1 MKPISLKIKGINSY
15 VSEQTVDFEKLSQ
28 TNLFGIFGETGSGK
42 TTILDSIVLALYGT
56 SERDVIQNLINV
68 NSKSAY
74 ITFVFEATK
83 RNSKTRYTVFREF
96 KMRASGLKSEATLQN
111 TKTGEI
117 IAENPDNVNEKILG
131 IIGIGKKEFLK
142 SIALPQGEFDK
153 FLLDTPLNRR
163 RTIARIFDLEHFG
176 QELNEKIKR
185 RKDSLNLRKLNLE
198 DQLELYKDVK
208 QTNIKTLEKNYK
220 LKNQQ
225 KIEVEFL
232 LNKTKIELNELKL
245 DYATKT
251 RLQEINS
258 TFAIKKQQKQTIE
271 ILKEQIDYTEKY
283 GNFIQINAKNE
294 KCLNEI
300 DNLKR
305 DIKAFEDDLKTIH
318 EKIDVTKKHEQECIT
333 KKEEQEKVLNEK
345 KLESEKYVSYS
356 AKLSEKINEIE
367 KLEAELLENNKHLEE
382 LKVGLSN
389 QNIISSDLQN
399 SISDVEEKIYLI
411 SENIKAVD
419 NVALYE
425 LRKNYQALSTILK
438 QNLSDRIFENVE
450 SKYLKSLI
458 KQTFNLVDKF
468 DKQNERYLADL
479 EENLKN
485 LNAKTKN
492 IDEFKKEQETKKMF
506 LQESL
511 AVLKEKL
518 SNTLTQ
524 TNIMQA
530 DFVVSES
537 HTKQLNS
544 KITILNRDKKRFENE
559 LSGLC
564 SPKELSSF
572 DKEFVLTCNIYYE
585 IEKVLNDL
593 LNELNSTQG
602 NIEKNSLLIST
613 YEKQSKEYSDVLKL
627 LTNKKYSFD
636 NIKYEMLLSEDEM
649 KVAKKQVNEYEKE
662 FSYLEETSK
671 NLREQI
677 KNKDVSK
684 AMVLNT
690 EKKISMQ
697 EEQLQQLTL
706 EVELARQ
713 AIVRHNETINK
724 VNEISGELE
733 VVTKNLD
740 TTLEL
745 SKLVAGGAL
754 IDYVSEEYMFLVTEF
769 ANKYVYEIS
778 HGKYLLKYD
787 GDFNVV
793 DNFNGGILRTIK
805 TLSGGERFIIS
816 LSIALGISQSVA
828 TSHNRSLNFFF
839 IDEGFGSLSDG
850 YIEKVL
856 QAFDALIKLDF
867 TVGFI
872 THVDKMEQYITN
884 KILVTKPNNQ
894 TGSIITES
902 Y

>member
-1 MKPISLKIKGINSY
+1 
-15 VSEQTVDFEKLSQ
+15 
-28 TNLFGIFGETGSGK
+28 
-42 TTILDSIVLALYGT
+42 
-56 SERDVIQNLINV
+56 
-68 NSKSAY
+68 
-74 ITFVFEATK
+74 
-83 RNSKTRYTVFREF
+83 
-96 KMRASGLKSEATLQN
+96 
-111 TKTGEI
+111 
-117 IAENPDNVNEKILG
+117 
-131 IIGIGKKEFLK
+131 
-142 SIALPQGEFDK
+142 
-153 FLLDTPLNRR
+153 
-163 RTIARIFDLEHFG
+163 
-176 QELNEKIKR
+176 
-185 RKDSLNLRKLNLE
+185 
-198 DQLELYKDVK
+198 
-208 QTNIKTLEKNYK
+208 
-220 LKNQQ
+220 
-225 KIEVEFL
+225 
-232 LNKTKIELNELKL
+232 
-245 DYATKT
+245 
-251 RLQEINS
+251 
-258 TFAIKKQQKQTIE
+258 
-271 ILKEQIDYTEKY
+271 
-283 GNFIQINAKNE
+283 
-294 KCLNEI
+294 
-300 DNLKR
+300 
-305 DIKAFEDDLKTIH
+305 
-318 EKIDVTKKHEQECIT
+318 
-333 KKEEQEKVLNEK
+333 
-345 KLESEKYVSYS
+345 
-356 AKLSEKINEIE
+356 
-367 KLEAELLENNKHLEE
+367 
-382 LKVGLSN
+382 
-389 QNIISSDLQN
+389 
-399 SISDVEEKIYLI
+399 
-411 SENIKAVD
+411 
-419 NVALYE
+419 
-425 LRKNYQALSTILK
+425 
-438 QNLSDRIFENVE
+438 
-450 SKYLKSLI
+450 
-458 KQTFNLVDKF
+458 
-468 DKQNERYLADL
+468 
-479 EENLKN
+479 
-485 LNAKTKN
+485 
-492 IDEFKKEQETKKMF
+492 MF

-564 SPKELSSF
+564 SPKELSTF

-828 TSHNRSLNFFF
+828 TSHNRNLNFFF